1 MMDHYAD
8 SLRKDK
14 KVTLDLGKMDSE
26 VIIMMGNPITV
37 LNLFIKY
44 ASTYINGGELLY
56 WSRLNHRIVKDS
68 NLKTGSIT
76 KYLSMFCNYGVM
88 TRVHTGMYSFN
99 KSYIKIK

>member
-1 MMDHYAD
+1 MERYAD

-14 KVTLDLGKMDSE
+14 KVSIDLGKMDSE
-26 VIIMMGNPITV
+26 VIVMMGNPITV

-44 ASTYINGGELLY
+44 ASTYSGEELLY
-56 WSRLNHRIVKDS
+56 WSRLNHRIAKES
-68 NLKTGSIT
+68 NLKAGSIT

-99 KSYIKIK
+99 KTYIKIK